1 MAKCVGGRWRWGA
14 GVSKEDAA
22 GLSEPQLLHHL
33 RGSHEIPG
41 HVEMVSAYTQQ
52 MLRLR
57 LPLTGPPPCGGLG
70 GSRARVV
77 EAVGVPAPR
86 SRTRGS
92 AREISLA
99 SAGQPW
105 HRPAWDRLAKAPRG
119 ATVTVCVNA
128 IPRIGRSQNSQGR
141 RPPHLSLLGASTRPG
156 SQRQAMA
163 LPSQHSLPSPGPDPG
178 SCLCSTSQDF
188 LGRPLWALRPRL

>member
-1 MAKCVGGRWRWGA
+1 
-14 GVSKEDAA
+14 
-22 GLSEPQLLHHL
+22 
-33 RGSHEIPG
+33 
-41 HVEMVSAYTQQ
+41 MVSAYTQQ

-141 RPPHLSLLGASTRPG
+141 RPPHLSLLGASTRPETG
-156 SQRQAMA
+156 YGTALSTRPAVPGAGPWVLSLLHLTRLTRQAA
-163 LPSQHSLPSPGPDPG
+163 LGPASSPLKRDSQVFTAEPFGFQVEGAQGRAERTTRGCGGRG
-178 SCLCSTSQDF
+178 SSE
-188 LGRPLWALRPRL
+188 